1 VTYTLLLCPSPLT
14 RAVAWGGLPEALQ
27 DHQVAVADP
36 TSDDTRPYA
45 VRWIAACAQT
55 AAALPVGPV
64 TLVAH
69 SGAGP
74 LLPRL
79 GAAIQA
85 AGRVVTAYVFLDASL
100 PRERP
105 GTRLE
110 LLAAEDET
118 FAAELRAHLEA
129 GGRFP
134 EWTDAELAEDVPDVA
149 MRAALVAGLRP
160 RALDFFVEPL
170 PAPGDGEPG
179 GWPDAPCG
187 YLRLSEPYAVVAR
200 NARARAWPVL
210 EHLGHGHFA
219 AMTDP
224 KGTATMLGD
233 LLAAMRHL
241 SGTT

>member
-1 VTYTLLLCPSPLT
+1 LLLCPSPFT
-14 RAVAWGGLPEALQ
+14 RAVAWGGLPDALRAGGH
-27 DHQVAVADP
+27 DVAVADP
-36 TSDDTRPYA
+36 TSDRTPPYA
-45 VRWIAACAQT
+45 ERWVAACAQT
-55 AAALPVGPV
+55 ADALPSGPV

-85 AGRVVTAYVFLDASL
+85 AGLAVTAYVFLDASL

-110 LLAAEDET
+110 LLAAEDPDFT
-118 FAAELRAHLEA
+118 AELRAHLEA
-129 GGRFP
+129 GGTFP
-134 EWTDAELAEDVPDVA
+134 EWTDADLAEDVPDPLR
-149 MRAALVAGLRP
+149 RATLLAGLRP
-160 RALDFFVEPL
+160 RGLDFFDEPL

-187 YLRLSEPYAVVAR
+187 YLQTSDSYASPVR
-200 NARARAWPVL
+200 TARARAWPVI

-219 AMTDP
+219 PMTDP
-224 KGTATMLGD
+224 VGTAAALDELLTAMLH
-233 LLAAMRHL
+233 R
-241 SGTT
+241 